1 MINAMFKK
9 TVALILCIT
18 LLCSA
23 FNFSVFAAESEIQLT
38 LNTALSGAYEN
49 YSVERDDAEL
59 VESIKTQL
67 MNFETRV
74 DIYDFKLKNTVENQM
89 KIVDILSGGIP
100 ECFHIELGFSISQ
113 TSDGY
118 LKTINPKYSYSK
130 DEYEAMLE
138 ECDAAADKMLEGIKG
153 NNTLTDVEKLLLLH
167 DRIAIHCEYD
177 YGRYLTGTL
186 PQISYSMYGVFINK
200 TAVCQGY
207 ALTYAYM
214 LNKLGIENY
223 YCRSKALN
231 HAWNIVYVNGKPY
244 HVDITW
250 DDLVWDVTGQVV
262 HDNFL
267 VSTKTLKINNHNAD
281 DFDSTPTDTTYDN
294 YFWHNSETEFILLDG
309 EIYYIDNVN
318 NHIMR
323 YSDQK
328 SIYDID
334 DHWKADA
341 THYWGG
347 DYARLS
353 TDGKDLL
360 FSLSDGIYKLNLKN
374 SKATMI
380 HDPTPTSFFCVYGF
394 TYSEGMLIYDL
405 SLSPVFDGDTKKLY
419 EHKVPYTAPEPL
431 PYTPGDIDNNQEVD
445 LQDVAR
451 LAQVVAGWQ
460 VDCNDE
466 ACNVNG
472 DAGVNLTDVVHLS
485 QYVAGWS
492 GIELH

>member
-1 MINAMFKK
+1 MINAKLKK
-9 TVALILCIT
+9 LMALILCVT
-18 LLCSA
+18 LLFSTFTFNTSA
-23 FNFSVFAAESEIQLT
+23 EENEISLT
-38 LNTALSGAYEN
+38 LNTVLSDAPTERQ
-49 YSVERDDAEL
+49 VIRDDKEL
-59 VESIKTQL
+59 AASMNEQL
-67 MNFETRV
+67 KNFEEYV
-74 DIYDFKLKNTVENQM
+74 DISDFKLTITEENIQ
-89 KIVDILSGGIP
+89 KVVDILSGGLP
-100 ECFHIELGFSISQ
+100 ECFHIATGFQLS
-113 TSDGY
+113 TSGLY
-118 LKTINPKYSYSK
+118 LSAVVPNYIYEKS
-130 DEYEAMLE
+130 EYENMLA
-138 ECDAAADKMLEGIKG
+138 ECDAAADKMLDGIEG
-153 NNTLTDVEKLLLLH
+153 NNNLTDVEKLLLLH

-186 PQISYSMYGVFINK
+186 PQISYSMYGVFVNK

-207 ALTYAYM
+207 SLAYAYM
-214 LNKLGIENY
+214 LDRLGIENY
-223 YCRSKALN
+223 YCRSNTLN

-244 HVDITW
+244 HIDITW

-294 YFWHNSETEFILLDG
+294 YFWHNSETAFTLLDG

-328 SIYDID
+328 SIYDINE
-334 DHWKADA
+334 HWMANP
-341 THYWGG
+341 TQYWPG
-347 DYARLS
+347 DFARLS

-360 FSLSDGIYKLNLKN
+360 FSLSEGIYKLDVNTGRTTL
-374 SKATMI
+374 I
-380 HDPTPTSFFCVYGF
+380 HKPQLTGFFRIYGF
-394 TYSEGMLIYDL
+394 TYDNGMLIYDL
-405 SLSPVFDGDTKKLY
+405 SLSPAFDVDTKKLY

-431 PYTPGDIDNNQEVD
+431 PYTPGDIDNNQIVD

-472 DAGVNLTDVVHLS
+472 DTGVNLTDVVHLS